1 MVHLL
6 KEENAN
12 LKKMIEDLRKKLMV
26 QGGVVCEDDKKACLE
41 LKE

>member
-1 MVHLL
+1 MEHLL

-26 QGGVVCEDDKKACLE
+26 QGGVVGEDDKKTCLE